1 MQNVL
6 HKRPSIYFLYVVA
19 FALGCLFSL
28 NACTPSGQAPP
39 HAIGAV
45 SEFDMVSTTHPIST
59 EVGVKILEKGGN
71 AYDAAIAIQFA
82 LAVVYPRAGNIGG
95 GGFMLSRST
104 DGSYHS
110 LDFREKAPAFAHRD
124 MYLDAEGEVVEKLSL
139 AGTLAAGVPG
149 VVDGMVQIYQQF
161 GSMQWSE
168 LLQPAVDLAIH
179 GHLLTEGE
187 ATALNRYMDEFKI
200 NNPVA
205 NAFTLREKWNA
216 GDSLIQP
223 ELGATLLRIQKDG
236 REGFYDGKTADYL
249 VDWMKATGG
258 IMEYQDLKNY
268 RAQWRTPLSGMYKN
282 FIITSMP
289 PPSSGGLALLQL
301 LKGSETFDWKGHGHN
316 SPHAIHHMTELMRR
330 VYADRAAYL
339 GDPDFYQVPVDMLLD
354 ENYLSKRFSDIDD
367 GLKTP
372 SQLIREGEVERIES
386 FETTHFS
393 IVDAKGNAVAITT
406 TLNGNFGCKV
416 VVPGAGFF
424 LNNEMDD
431 FSIKPGVPNQFG
443 LLGGEANAIV
453 PGKRMLSSMTPTI
466 VEKDGKLFLV
476 LGTPGGS
483 TIITAVYQTLLNVLE
498 YDMSMQEAVNAKKIH
513 AQWLPDYLYLEDGL
527 ATEVLKGQLE
537 NYGHEIKIS
546 PSLGRMNCIKIS
558 TAGLLEGAADTSRNE
573 GTARGR

>member
-1 MQNVL
+1 MCVFTFKNPAKHSV
-6 HKRPSIYFLYVVA
+6 YVI
-19 FALGCLFSL
+19 ALTLCCFVSFP
-28 NACTPSGQAPP
+28 ACTPSGQSPP
-39 HAIGAV
+39 RAIGAL
-45 SEFDMVSTTHPIST
+45 SDIDMVSTTHPIST
-59 EVGVKILEKGGN
+59 DVGVKILEKGGN

-95 GGFMLSRST
+95 GGFMLSRSA

-110 LDFREKAPAFAHRD
+110 LDFREKAPLAAHRD
-124 MYLDAEGEVVEKLSL
+124 MYLDAEGEVIERLSL

-149 VVDGMVQIYQQF
+149 VVEGMVQIYQQF
-161 GSMQWSE
+161 GSLPWSE
-168 LLQPAVDLAIH
+168 LLQPAIDLAIH
-179 GHLLTEGE
+179 GHLLTDGE
-187 ATALNRYMDEFKI
+187 ATALNRYMDEFREY
-200 NNPVA
+200 NPAPNV
-205 NAFTLREKWNA
+205 FTSRENWIV

-223 ELGATLLRIQKDG
+223 ELGATLQRIQEEG
-236 REGFYDGKTADYL
+236 REGFYGGKTADYL
-249 VDWMKATGG
+249 IAWMKSTGAV
-258 IMEYQDLKNY
+258 MDHQDLKEY
-268 RAQWRTPLSGMYKN
+268 RAQWRTPLAGMYKN
-282 FIITSMP
+282 HLITSMP
-289 PPSSGGLALLQL
+289 PPSSGGVALLQL
-301 LKGSETFDWKGHGHN
+301 LRGSENFDWKRHGHN
-316 SPHAIHHMTELMRR
+316 SPQAIHHMTELMRR

-339 GDPDFYQVPVDMLLD
+339 GDPDFYQVPVGMLLG

-393 IVDAKGNAVAITT
+393 IVDTKGNAVAITT

-443 LLGGEANAIV
+443 LPGGEANAIV

-466 VEKDGKLFLV
+466 VEKEGRLFLV
-476 LGTPGGS
+476 VGTPGGS

-498 YDMSMQEAVNAKKIH
+498 YDMTMQEAVNAKKIH
-513 AQWLPDYLYLEDGL
+513 AQWLPDYLYLESGL
-527 ATEVLKGQLE
+527 ATEALKGQLE

-558 TAGLLEGAADTSRNE
+558 TGGLLEGAADTSRNE